1 MSRWDLQIVL
11 DHPRLL
17 GSQDNCHLP
26 ALRPAARTLVLPSSA
41 CAVWYRSRGRR
52 QYAHADWPVPRDLSR
67 VSTIERHH
75 RIRDQLERPRRKR
88 GQRRS
93 ELRATIGRGIGCPT
107 PLATEHHGD
116 EHLKPL
122 QATAA
127 ASMAAAVMA
136 CACVPW
142 G

>member
-1 MSRWDLQIVL
+1 MGVHIAPAVNSNYAPACVYRNGTLREVL
-11 DHPRLL
+11 
-17 GSQDNCHLP
+17 G
-26 ALRPAARTLVLPSSA
+26 SSA
-41 CAVWYRSRGRR
+41 CEVLYRSRGQR
-52 QYAHADWPVPRDLSR
+52 QYACAAWPVPWDLSR

-75 RIRDQLERPRRKR
+75 RIRDQLERPRRQ
-88 GQRRS
+88 GSQRRS

-116 EHLKPL
+116 EQLKPL
-122 QATAA
+122 QAIAA

-136 CACVPW
+136 LRVRAV